1 MRDRD
6 RKIETKQVL
15 LRLRDD
21 VNAGMDALKARNRM
35 SKSVIAENAIREYL
49 AKHDI
54 NLTEPKAD

>member
-1 MRDRD
+1 MQ
-6 RKIETKQVL
+6 KIETKQVL

-54 NLTEPKAD
+54 NLTAPKAD

>member
-1 MRDRD
+1 MQ
-6 RKIETKQVL
+6 KIETNQVL

-21 VNAGMDALKARNRM
+21 ENAGMDALKARNRM

>member
-1 MRDRD
+1 MQ
-6 RKIETKQVL
+6 KIETKQVL

-35 SKSVIAENAIREYL
+35 RKSEIAENAIREYL

-54 NLTEPKAD
+54 TLIEPKAD

>member
-1 MRDRD
+1 MP
-6 RKIETKQVL
+6 KIKTKQVL

-21 VNAGMDALKARNRM
+21 VNAGMDALKTKNRM